1 MTESSR
7 FFKDQGGS
15 LFAGEPTYVE
25 RAADEELYQALR
37 AGEFCYVLNSR
48 QMGKSSLAVQAI
60 ARLEREGVGCFYLDL
75 SKFEAAIEPARWY
88 ANIAFE
94 LADALDLDGA
104 EELWQSLEMVSPL
117 ERLAQVLERVVLPEI
132 EGGLAIFL
140 DEIDSVLGLEFNA
153 DDLFAFIRACY
164 NQRAVKPEYGK
175 LTFCLLGVA
184 SPAEL
189 IRDISQAPFNIGRA
203 IRLGGLGF
211 EQAINKLT
219 PGLSGLAEPVA
230 GLREILDWTGGQPFL
245 TQKVCRAVADAA
257 AVNPAVSVEAVI
269 RGQIIENW
277 ETNDE
282 PIHLRHIA
290 EKIVKSDRAVRL
302 LGLYRQ
308 VWTEEVAEPGAVRGI
323 DVEGNADEMALL
335 LSGIAVRD
343 GRQVRVYNQIYR
355 AVFDTEWAKSEQA
368 KLRPYRDKFDAWKAS
383 GKPAHLLDRRELKD
397 ARIWAQGKRL
407 DDADYDLLT
416 ASQEAHMA
424 KLQRTSLGTVVA
436 AFVAAGVTGGLAI
449 AAQAEFQRVRAITEI
464 EQQVR
469 DGMSLLDVDRHLEAL
484 TVFVGAGRR
493 LELLVKHEETSG
505 FPTVRPL
512 YALETAM
519 SEIRPELRTFSGHS
533 STVLSASFS
542 PDGKMIISA
551 SGDQTLKLWDA
562 NTGKELRTLNGHSD
576 GVWSASFSPDGET
589 IVSASDDQ
597 TLKLWDANTG
607 KELRTFSG
615 HSFQVFSASF
625 SPDGETIVSA
635 SGDQTL
641 KLWDASTGQELR
653 TLNGHSSSIFNASFS
668 LDGKMIV
675 SASNDRTLKLWD
687 ARTGEEL
694 RTLNGH
700 SSSIFNAS
708 FSPDGKMIVSA
719 SLDQT
724 LKLWDASTGEELRT
738 LNGHASGVYSASFS
752 PDGKTVVSAS
762 DADEQ
767 TLKLWDVSTGE
778 ESRTLDGHSE
788 SVFSANYSP
797 DGKMIVSA
805 SGDKTI
811 KIWDTGTGAELRTL
825 NGHSEGVR
833 SASFS
838 PDGKMI
844 ITTSDAYEQMTKLWD
859 VSTGENLRT
868 FNGLLDASFSPDSKT
883 IVSPLREDGTVKV
896 WDVNTGGELHTLY
909 GHSESVWSASFSPD
923 GQTIIST
930 SRDQT
935 VKVWDASTGRELY
948 TLNGHS
954 EGVTSA
960 SFSPDGKMIVSASY
974 DQTAKLWDTRT
985 GEELR
990 TLNGHS
996 GGVTSA
1002 SFSPDGKTIVS
1013 ASGDQTVK
1021 LWKVETFEELLT
1033 RACDWLTPWLSNP
1046 NSPATDE
1053 NRALCGVPPR
1063 PKSEA
1068 TANN

>member
-542 PDGKMIISA
+542 PDGK
-551 SGDQTLKLWDA
+551 
-562 NTGKELRTLNGHSD
+562 
-576 GVWSASFSPDGET
+576 T

-597 TLKLWDANTG
+597 TLKLWDASTG
-607 KELRTFSG
+607 KEMRTYR
-615 HSFQVFSASF
+615 
-625 SPDGETIVSA
+625 E
-635 SGDQTL
+635 
-641 KLWDASTGQELR
+641 R
-653 TLNGHSSSIFNASFS
+653 SSQ
-668 LDGKMIV
+668 D
-675 SASNDRTLKLWD
+675 
-687 ARTGEEL
+687 
-694 RTLNGH
+694 
-700 SSSIFNAS
+700 
-708 FSPDGKMIVSA
+708 
-719 SLDQT
+719 
-724 LKLWDASTGEELRT
+724 
-738 LNGHASGVYSASFS
+738 
-752 PDGKTVVSAS
+752 
-762 DADEQ
+762 
-767 TLKLWDVSTGE
+767 
-778 ESRTLDGHSE
+778 
-788 SVFSANYSP
+788 
-797 DGKMIVSA
+797 
-805 SGDKTI
+805 
-811 KIWDTGTGAELRTL
+811 
-825 NGHSEGVR
+825 
-833 SASFS
+833 
-838 PDGKMI
+838 
-844 ITTSDAYEQMTKLWD
+844 
-859 VSTGENLRT
+859 
-868 FNGLLDASFSPDSKT
+868 
-883 IVSPLREDGTVKV
+883 
-896 WDVNTGGELHTLY
+896 
-909 GHSESVWSASFSPD
+909 
-923 GQTIIST
+923 
-930 SRDQT
+930 
-935 VKVWDASTGRELY
+935 
-948 TLNGHS
+948 
-954 EGVTSA
+954 
-960 SFSPDGKMIVSASY
+960 
-974 DQTAKLWDTRT
+974 
-985 GEELR
+985 
-990 TLNGHS
+990 
-996 GGVTSA
+996 
-1002 SFSPDGKTIVS
+1002 
-1013 ASGDQTVK
+1013 
-1021 LWKVETFEELLT
+1021 
-1033 RACDWLTPWLSNP
+1033 
-1046 NSPATDE
+1046 
-1053 NRALCGVPPR
+1053 
-1063 PKSEA
+1063 
-1068 TANN
+1068 